1 MSVAVVLALAVAT
14 WWLLTRDTRGAE
26 VATVLALPVAILSL
40 AAAVIT
46 TVVALREN
54 GTKDTTLL
62 AAARELAG
70 VIRMQ
75 ESTALSRLVADTG
88 DTRPAN
94 VTFTQPEL
102 LYWRSDGGAHR
113 GSLAQIESFYR
124 GLERGRLV
132 VLGEAGAGKTVLAIQ
147 LIRDL
152 AAAIVNTSPS
162 PEGSGERVKV
172 PVRLSLPAFNAAAG
186 EDHLEDL
193 AAEDLATRLDQWIAG
208 HLVTVY
214 GLAQTVATALVARGW
229 ILPVLDGLDEMDP
242 TDQWPWRAAALVRAV
257 NHPSAHGTR
266 PAILTCRTD
275 RYAQLTGH
283 PLIEDDQTVPAAQT
297 VAAGAGGE
305 PVVVQDATV
314 VGMQPLR
321 VRDGSAY
328 LAYRFPHPGGSGHCE
343 RRWAPVLDRLTVDRT
358 GDPLVTALRSP
369 LRLFL
374 AITGYRPADTDPGV
388 LTQYTTSAQ
397 LDDHLFSL
405 LVSAVTAQHPRPT
418 GGHYPPADVQRW
430 LTTLAR
436 HLHRQAQTG
445 GSATDLRLDTLWPAA
460 GNRAPRYLPAAL
472 LTAAQL
478 ALMTTATLVLMAT
491 VTLRGTRMSGNL
503 YPSALFVPGGAM
515 LVGATLR
522 GSLRRSVNLRRVDLA
537 ALRTSHRLARQLA
550 SGLAFTLA
558 TVLAVVLAFEFTGA
572 LTGGLAGGLTSG
584 LAGSLAGVLVPMFT
598 VRPVAVDLPRRVVSQ
613 GLAHTAT
620 VLAFAPILGLMV
632 GLGASFMNEFA
643 LGLVFG
649 LEVGLAGWLCA
660 LSGSPW
666 PRYAVACL
674 LLARRDELPQRPAIL
689 LDWAYN
695 AGLMRLS
702 GIAVQFRH
710 REFQDWL
717 ITTHDRNASAPPLHS
732 GS

>member
-1 MSVAVVLALAVAT
+1 
-14 WWLLTRDTRGAE
+14 
-26 VATVLALPVAILSL
+26 
-40 AAAVIT
+40 
-46 TVVALREN
+46 
-54 GTKDTTLL
+54 
-62 AAARELAG
+62 
-70 VIRMQ
+70 
-75 ESTALSRLVADTG
+75 
-88 DTRPAN
+88 
-94 VTFTQPEL
+94 
-102 LYWRSDGGAHR
+102 
-113 GSLAQIESFYR
+113 
-124 GLERGRLV
+124 
-132 VLGEAGAGKTVLAIQ
+132 
-147 LIRDL
+147 
-152 AAAIVNTSPS
+152 
-162 PEGSGERVKV
+162 
-172 PVRLSLPAFNAAAG
+172 
-186 EDHLEDL
+186 
-193 AAEDLATRLDQWIAG
+193 
-208 HLVTVY
+208 
-214 GLAQTVATALVARGW
+214 
-229 ILPVLDGLDEMDP
+229 
-242 TDQWPWRAAALVRAV
+242 
-257 NHPSAHGTR
+257 
-266 PAILTCRTD
+266 
-275 RYAQLTGH
+275 
-283 PLIEDDQTVPAAQT
+283 
-297 VAAGAGGE
+297 
-305 PVVVQDATV
+305 
-314 VGMQPLR
+314 
-321 VRDGSAY
+321 
-328 LAYRFPHPGGSGHCE
+328 
-343 RRWAPVLDRLTVDRT
+343 
-358 GDPLVTALRSP
+358 
-369 LRLFL
+369 
-374 AITGYRPADTDPGV
+374 
-388 LTQYTTSAQ
+388 
-397 LDDHLFSL
+397 
-405 LVSAVTAQHPRPT
+405 
-418 GGHYPPADVQRW
+418 
-430 LTTLAR
+430 
-436 HLHRQAQTG
+436 
-445 GSATDLRLDTLWPAA
+445 
-460 GNRAPRYLPAAL
+460 
-472 LTAAQL
+472 
-478 ALMTTATLVLMAT
+478 
-491 VTLRGTRMSGNL
+491 
-503 YPSALFVPGGAM
+503 M